1 MELTKEELIIE
12 LEESLVEVLLEL
24 SDEEVDDWHRDTLEM
39 MAIEIERDLE
49 RLKGE

>member
-1 MELTKEELIIE
+1 MKLTKEELIIE

-39 MAIEIERDLE
+39 MANEIERDLE
-49 RLKGE
+49 KLKGE